1 MERIKSGQRAAL
13 YVRVSTEEQVM
24 HGISLGAQR
33 DRLLQFAEENN
44 LIVVDIYED
53 EGISARKKY
62 TKRPEMCRMLAD
74 VQKGLIDIIIFIEL
88 DRWFRNVADF
98 YEVQQILDENN
109 VNWIATEEDYDTTT
123 ANGRLH
129 LNIKLSI
136 AQDEADRTS
145 ERIKFVI
152 AAKKAR
158 GEEWSVSHSIGFKI
172 VDKKLV
178 VDNETAPIVRT
189 VFEEYL
195 KNRSYYNLSDILKEK
210 YNYNISVKQI
220 QLMLVN
226 ERYRNVIVDEK
237 LFDAVKEMRQFKSM
251 RKPTNY
257 PYLFNSLIICGD
269 CGHHINSDYHFQC
282 GKPYVYYRC
291 RYARDKKYAGVCN
304 NRTRLNEK
312 QIEDWLLNNL
322 VSELENYNL
331 KISKQ
336 KKIPEKN
343 TSKIKKKMEKLKDL
357 YLNDLIDRDVYEKDY
372 TALKAEL
379 AKIEAINKSIATP
392 VDVDVVKTALE
403 AYQGL
408 TQEHKSQF
416 WKMLIKNLV
425 INSDGS
431 FSVIPF

>member
-74 VQKGLIDIIIFIEL
+74 VQKGLIDIIIFIKL

-98 YEVQQILDENN
+98 YEVQQILDKNN

-312 QIEDWLLNNL
+312 QIENWLLNNL

-379 AKIEAINKSIATP
+379 TKIEAINKSIATP

>member
-1 MERIKSGQRAAL
+1 
-13 YVRVSTEEQVM
+13 M

-74 VQKGLIDIIIFIEL
+74 VQKGLIDIIIFIKL

-98 YEVQQILDENN
+98 YEVQQILDKNN

-195 KNRSYYNLSDILKEK
+195 KNRSYYSLSDILKEK

-237 LFDAVKEMRQFKSM
+237 LFDTVKEMRQFKSM

-257 PYLFNSLIICGD
+257 PYLFSSLIICGD

-304 NRTRLNEK
+304 NRVRLNEK

-343 TSKIKKKMEKLKDL
+343 TAKIKKKMEKLKDL

>member
-13 YVRVSTEEQVM
+13 YVRVSTEDQVL
-24 HGISLGAQR
+24 HGISLEAQR
-33 DRLLQFAEENN
+33 ERLLGFAKENN
-44 LIVVDIYED
+44 LIVVGIYED
-53 EGISARKKY
+53 DGISARKKY
-62 TKRPEMCRMLAD
+62 KKRPEMCRMLND
-74 VQKGLIDIIIFIEL
+74 VEKGLIDIIIFIKL
-88 DRWFRNVADF
+88 DRWFRNIADF
-98 YEVQQILDENN
+98 YEVQTILDKNN

-152 AAKKAR
+152 AAKKAK
-158 GEEWSVSHSIGFKI
+158 GEEWSTSHSIGFKL
-172 VDKKLV
+172 VDRKLV
-178 VDNETAPIVRT
+178 VDEETAPIVKT

-195 KNRSYYNLSDILKEK
+195 KNRSYYNLSPILKEK
-210 YNYNISVKQI
+210 YNYNISVKQL

-226 ERYRNVIVDEK
+226 ERYRGVIIDEQ
-237 LFDAVKEMRQFKSM
+237 LFDAVKEMRKFKSM

-257 PYLFNSLIICGD
+257 PYMFNSFIICGE
-269 CGHHINSDYHFQC
+269 CGHHINADYHFQC

-291 RYARDKKYAGVCN
+291 RYARDAKYAGVCN

-312 QIEDWLLNNL
+312 QIEEWLLANFI
-322 VSELENYNL
+322 SEMENYNFKL
-331 KISKQ
+331 SQQ
-336 KKIPEKN
+336 KKVPEKD
-343 TSKIKKKMEKLKDL
+343 TSKIKKKMEKRKDL
-357 YLNDLIDRDVYEKDY
+357 YLNDLIDRNVYEKDY

-379 AKIEAINKSIATP
+379 SKIESINKSIATP
-392 VDVDVVKTALE
+392 VDISAAKTALE
-403 AYQGL
+403 AYKNL
-408 TQEHKSQF
+408 TQENKSHF

-431 FSVIPF
+431 FSIIPF

>member
-13 YVRVSTEEQVM
+13 YVRVSTEEQVV
-24 HGISLGAQR
+24 HGISLDAQR
-33 DRLLQFAEENN
+33 DRLLQFSKENN
-44 LIVVDIYED
+44 LIVVGVYED
-53 EGISARKKY
+53 DGISARKKY
-62 TKRPEMCRMLAD
+62 NKRPEMCRMLAD
-74 VQKGLIDIIIFIEL
+74 VQKGLIDIILFVKL
-88 DRWFRNVADF
+88 DRWFRNIADF
-98 YEVQQILDENN
+98 YEVQTILEKNN

-152 AAKKAR
+152 AAKKAK
-158 GEEWSVSHSIGFKI
+158 GEEWSTSHSIGFKI

-178 VDNETAPIVRT
+178 VDEETAPIVRT

-210 YNYNISVKQI
+210 YDFNISVKQL

-226 ERYRNVIVDEK
+226 ERYRGVIVDEQ

-257 PYLFNSLIICGD
+257 PYLFNSFIICGE
-269 CGHHINSDYHFQC
+269 CGHHINSDYHLQC
-282 GKPYVYYRC
+282 GKTYVYYRC
-291 RYARDKKYAGVCN
+291 RYSRDKKYAGVCN

-312 QIEDWLLNNL
+312 QIEEWLLKNL
-322 VSELENYNL
+322 ISELENYNFKL
-331 KISKQ
+331 SRQ
-336 KKIPEKN
+336 KKIPEKD
-343 TSKIKKKMEKLKDL
+343 TTKIKKKMEKLKDL
-357 YLNDLIDRDVYEKDY
+357 YLNDLIDREVYEKDY
-372 TALKAEL
+372 TALKSEL

-392 VDVDVVKTALE
+392 VDIDAAKTALE

-431 FSVIPF
+431 FSIIPF

>member
-13 YVRVSTEEQVM
+13 YVRVSTEDQVL
-24 HGISLGAQR
+24 HGISLEAQR
-33 DRLLQFAEENN
+33 ARLLEFAKENN
-44 LIVVDIYED
+44 LIVVGIYED
-53 EGISARKKY
+53 DGISARKKY
-62 TKRPEMCRMLAD
+62 KKRPEMCRMLND
-74 VQKGLIDIIIFIEL
+74 VEKGLIDIIIFIKL
-88 DRWFRNVADF
+88 DRWFRNIADF
-98 YEVQQILDENN
+98 YEVQTILDKNN

-152 AAKKAR
+152 AAKKAK
-158 GEEWSVSHSIGFKI
+158 GEEWSTSHSIGFKL
-172 VDKKLV
+172 VDRKLV
-178 VDNETAPIVRT
+178 VDEETVPIVRT

-195 KNRSYYNLSDILKEK
+195 KKRSYYNLSPILKEK
-210 YNYNISVKQI
+210 YDYNISVQ
-220 QLMLVN
+220 QLKHMLVN
-226 ERYRNVIVDEK
+226 ERYRGVIIDEQ
-237 LFDAVKEMRQFKSM
+237 LFDAVKEMRKFKSM

-257 PYLFNSLIICGD
+257 PYMFNSFIICGE
-269 CGHHINSDYHFQC
+269 CGHHINADYHFQC

-312 QIEDWLLNNL
+312 QIEEWLLANFI
-322 VSELENYNL
+322 SEMENYNFKL
-331 KISKQ
+331 SQQ
-336 KKIPEKN
+336 KKVPEKD

-372 TALKAEL
+372 TFLKAEL
-379 AKIEAINKSIATP
+379 AKIESINKSIATP
-392 VDVDVVKTALE
+392 VDISAAKTALE
-403 AYQGL
+403 AYKNL
-408 TQEHKSQF
+408 TQENKSHF

-431 FSVIPF
+431 FSIIPF

>member
-13 YVRVSTEEQVM
+13 YIRVSTEEQVV
-24 HGISLGAQR
+24 HGKSLEAQR
-33 DRLLQFAEENN
+33 DRLLQFAKENN
-44 LIVVDIYED
+44 LIVVGVYED
-53 EGISARKKY
+53 DGISARKKY
-62 TKRPEMCRMLAD
+62 KKRPEMCRMLAD
-74 VQKGLIDIIIFIEL
+74 VQKGLIDIIIFIKL

-98 YEVQQILDENN
+98 YEVQQILEKNN

-145 ERIKFVI
+145 ERIKFII
-152 AAKKAR
+152 AAKKAK

-178 VDNETAPIVRT
+178 VDDDAVPIVKT

-195 KNRSYYNLSDILKEK
+195 KNRSYYSLSDILKEK
-210 YNYNISVKQI
+210 YNYNISVKQL

-226 ERYRNVIVDEK
+226 KKYRGVIVDEK
-237 LFDAVKEMRQFKSM
+237 LFDAVEEMRQFKSM
-251 RKPTNY
+251 RKPSNY
-257 PYLFNSLIICGD
+257 PYLFNSLIICGE

-312 QIEDWLLNNL
+312 QIEDWLLKNL
-322 VSELENYNL
+322 VSELENYNF

-336 KKIPEKN
+336 KKIPEKD

-357 YLNDLIDRDVYEKDY
+357 YLSDLIDRDVYEKDY
-372 TALKAEL
+372 TTLKAEL
-379 AKIEAINKSIATP
+379 AKIEAINKSIASP

-408 TQEHKSQF
+408 TQERKSQF

>member
-74 VQKGLIDIIIFIEL
+74 VQKGLIDIIIFIKL

-98 YEVQQILDENN
+98 YEVQQILDKNN

-195 KNRSYYNLSDILKEK
+195 KGIDGIMQVDMDISGTVTGEYVVEEAVQGSSVVLTIDSNIQSIAEESLKNNIENLI
-210 YNYNISVKQI
+210 
-220 QLMLVN
+220 
-226 ERYRNVIVDEK
+226 NVGNKTIEEVINDAHEMHICLIDEK
-237 LFDAVKEMRQFKSM
+237 LERFKLE
-251 RKPTNY
+251 K
-257 PYLFNSLIICGD
+257 G
-269 CGHHINSDYHFQC
+269 
-282 GKPYVYYRC
+282 YVYDRVK
-291 RYARDKKYAGVCN
+291 AIKYSEFQKLYEYLEGKTPFSTQHKTKGAEFDNV
-304 NRTRLNEK
+304 
-312 QIEDWLLNNL
+312 L
-322 VSELENYNL
+322 VILDNGGWNNYNFESVFVDNGKSETVKSRSL
-331 KISKQ
+331 KIFYVCCTRAKENLAIFYHMPSANVIAKAQ
-336 KKIPEKN
+336 EWFGADNI
-343 TSKIKKKMEKLKDL
+343 IKL
-357 YLNDLIDRDVYEKDY
+357 
-372 TALKAEL
+372 
-379 AKIEAINKSIATP
+379 
-392 VDVDVVKTALE
+392 
-403 AYQGL
+403 
-408 TQEHKSQF
+408 
-416 WKMLIKNLV
+416 
-425 INSDGS
+425 
-431 FSVIPF
+431 

>member
-13 YVRVSTEEQVM
+13 YVRVSTEDQVL
-24 HGISLGAQR
+24 HGISLEAQR
-33 DRLLQFAEENN
+33 ARLLEFAKENN
-44 LIVVDIYED
+44 LIVVGIYED
-53 EGISARKKY
+53 DGISARKKY
-62 TKRPEMCRMLAD
+62 KKRPEMCRMLND
-74 VQKGLIDIIIFIEL
+74 VEKGLIDIIIFIKL
-88 DRWFRNVADF
+88 DRWFRNIADF
-98 YEVQQILDENN
+98 YEVQSILDKNN

-152 AAKKAR
+152 AAKKAK
-158 GEEWSVSHSIGFKI
+158 GEEWSTSHSIGFKL
-172 VDKKLV
+172 VDRKLV
-178 VDNETAPIVRT
+178 VDEETVPIVKT

-195 KNRSYYNLSDILKEK
+195 KKRSYYNLDRILKEK
-210 YNYNISVKQI
+210 YDYNISVQQLKHMLKNEKYRGVIIDKQ
-220 QLMLVN
+220 
-226 ERYRNVIVDEK
+226 

-257 PYLFNSLIICGD
+257 PYMFNSFIICGE
-269 CGHHINSDYHFQC
+269 CGHHINADYHFQC

-312 QIEDWLLNNL
+312 QIEEWLLANFI
-322 VSELENYNL
+322 SEMENYNFKL
-331 KISKQ
+331 SQQ
-336 KKIPEKN
+336 KKVPEKD

-357 YLNDLIDRDVYEKDY
+357 YLNDLIDRNVYEKDY

-379 AKIEAINKSIATP
+379 SKIESINKSIATP
-392 VDVDVVKTALE
+392 VDISAAKTALE
-403 AYQGL
+403 AYKNL
-408 TQEHKSQF
+408 TQENKSHF

-431 FSVIPF
+431 FSIIPF